1 MSAPTYGNWR
11 RPSSPGLGRLGLLG
25 TAGLMAG
32 AMLVIIVLAV
42 GGLLAGAV
50 TVVLVAL
57 VLVPVIPDRWG
68 RTGYQRLAER
78 AGWFSARRQGH
89 HLYLAGPLSRTP
101 TSTCRLPGLA
111 ASLTASDALDALGDP
126 FVVLHHPGSG
136 HVSTVLEASP
146 PGDTMVDGHQVDEMV
161 AQWGQWLSGLGHEA
175 GLVAAAVTIES
186 TPDTGVRLHR
196 AVEARLSPSA
206 PAMATAAMADVV
218 HTLQAGSATVT
229 CRVTLTW
236 TRARLGAKRR
246 SVEDLTVE
254 IGSRLPQLAQG
265 LAGTG
270 AGSVTAMTTATLAA
284 AVRCAF
290 DPAVA
295 QAIDEAGDTPD
306 IDWADAGPLSAE
318 EHAGHYVHD
327 SAVSVSWVM
336 GEAPRG
342 AVRSSIL
349 RRLLEPHREV
359 ARKRVTLL
367 YRPYTPGRAA
377 ELVDSDVLDASFNA
391 QSRKVIRARDHQ
403 SVNSAK
409 RTAEEEATG
418 AGLVRFGAIVTA
430 TVEGDRDA
438 VERCCSV
445 IDHLG
450 TSARVRLRRAQRSQ
464 AATFTAGLPLG
475 LVLPQHVAFPG
486 EWRERV

>member
-1 MSAPTYGNWR
+1 MSTPTYGNWR

-25 TAGLMAG
+25 TG
-32 AMLVIIVLAV
+32 ALFLGSMVVVIVLAV
-42 GGLLAGAV
+42 AGLVPGLVMAV
-50 TVVLVAL
+50 VVVVL
-57 VLVPVIPDRWG
+57 LVPVIPDRWG
-68 RTGYQRLAER
+68 RTAYQRLAER
-78 AGWFSARRQGH
+78 IGWLGARRKGH
-89 HLYLAGPLSRTP
+89 HLYLSGPLSRTP
-101 TSTCRLPGLA
+101 TSTCALPGLA
-111 ASLTASDALDALGDP
+111 ASMTAADAFDALGDP
-126 FVVLHHPGSG
+126 FVVLHHPGTG

-146 PGDTMVDGHQVDEMV
+146 SGDTMVDPHQVDEMV
-161 AQWGQWLSGLGHEA
+161 AQWGQWLAGLGHEA
-175 GLVAAAVTIES
+175 GLVAASVTIES
-186 TPDTGVRLHR
+186 APDTGVRLQR
-196 AVEARLSPSA
+196 AVEERLSPTA
-206 PAMATAAMADVV
+206 PKMAAAAMADVV

-229 CRVTLTW
+229 CRVALTW

-246 SVEDLTVE
+246 TVEDMTVE

-265 LAGTG
+265 LAATG
-270 AGSVTAMTTATLAA
+270 AGAVTAMTATTLAA
-284 AVRCAF
+284 AVRTAY

-295 QAIDEAGDTPD
+295 QAIDEAGDQPGVG
-306 IDWADAGPLSAE
+306 WADAGPLTAE
-318 EHAGHYVHD
+318 EHAGHYIHD

-367 YRPYTPGRAA
+367 YRPYSPARAA
-377 ELVDSDVLDASFNA
+377 ELVDTDVLDASFNA
-391 QSRKVIRARDHQ
+391 TQRKVIRARDTQ
-403 SVNSAK
+403 SMTAAR

-430 TVEGDRDA
+430 TVEGDQDA

-450 TSARVRLRRAQRSQ
+450 TSARIRLRRARRAQ
-464 AATFTAGLPLG
+464 ATTFAAGLPLG
-475 LVLPQHVAFPG
+475 LVLPQHVTMPG